1 MLNAIDVRNRVT
13 HPKSG
18 DDLLLSKPQ
27 VDLCVKAMFWFLHE
41 TTQVMSVS
49 NLALKGYLG
58 KLDDV
63 FEKLKAGDPATVAL
77 YEATVRGDLDSD

>member
-1 MLNAIDVRNRVT
+1 
-13 HPKSG
+13 
-18 DDLLLSKPQ
+18 
-27 VDLCVKAMFWFLHE
+27 
-41 TTQVMSVS
+41 MSVS